1 MNIQTVQ
8 IYSNNFNIGALLRNK
23 GAVLVRGLDKVITT
37 NKELSQMVKLMG
49 EKFTYTAGMATRKE
63 YEDAPGEDL

>member
-1 MNIQTVQ
+1 M
-8 IYSNNFNIGALLRNK
+8 
-23 GAVLVRGLDKVITT
+23 LVRGLDKVITT
-37 NKELSQMVKLMG
+37 NKELSQLVELMG